1 VFCFVVLG
9 GDRSE
14 NCYGGC
20 YEPSMHVDNNQG
32 KTRNHWAENF

>member
-14 NCYGGC
+14 NWCGGC
-20 YEPSMHVDNNQG
+20 YEPSKHVVNNQG